1 MVETKLVPIRF
12 EGGVW
17 EGHYSGST
25 APQLEARY
33 RDQILQGIEVSV
45 AEGGWHVLVPVPT
58 ALLSEGVHSVIILDS
73 DSQEKVGDITVIAG
87 APAVGDIRAEMDLL
101 RAELDLLKRVVRR
114 LSADQG

>member
-12 EGGVW
+12 EDGVW
-17 EGHYSGST
+17 EGHFSGST

-33 RDQILQGIEVSV
+33 RDQILQSIEVSE
-45 AEGGWHVLVPVPT
+45 AEGGWHVRVPVPT

-73 DSQEKVGDITVIAG
+73 ASQEKVGDITVIAG